1 MFDDGMDELARSRQ
15 LVAVLRSEAESL
27 REEKIVLLA
36 QLDFAIQQ
44 VNAMSVREAAGRDPF
59 GEDTLVD
66 AAH

>member
-15 LVAVLRSEAESL
+15 LVEVLRSEAESL

-36 QLDFAIQQ
+36 QLNFAIQQ
-44 VNAMSVREAAGRDPF
+44 VNAMSVREAAGLDSF